1 MLRATMQVVEWQTGS
16 EIESNKSSRVEQMD
30 DMLSSRKF
38 RCNFVSAKSGTPT
51 TWPFTLSL
59 RVIHYNLQCIQCS
72 TTLIS
77 MKNNINIKINIWFI
91 YQILNR

>member
-51 TWPFTLSL
+51 TWPFTLSR
-59 RVIHYNLQCIQCS
+59 RVIPYS
-72 TTLIS
+72 TMQYDTRLYLIS
-77 MKNNINIKINIWFI
+77 MKINLILKYI
-91 YQILNR
+91 YSLYIRY